1 MIKTSTELQRCHI
14 DKHCSPWTW
23 NCFKKSH
30 LITFDPVLH
39 LNRSTQDVQSILDP
53 QDGHAKHES
62 VENDTFMLHLVCIH
76 IHIHIY
82 ICTVLH
88 NTSKHIHTHTHTQ
101 IHIQI
106 HIQFF
111 KLPPKVVH
119 TRNVISIPNLSHVAK
134 NPTQGIAASGGTPIF
149 CPTLQISTP
158 PPGRRCRVLSCHP
171 QKHG

>member
-1 MIKTSTELQRCHI
+1 M
-14 DKHCSPWTW
+14 
-23 NCFKKSH
+23 FKASWIH
-30 LITFDPVLH
+30 DR
-39 LNRSTQDVQSILDP
+39 RSR
-53 QDGHAKHES
+53 KHES
-62 VENDTFMLHLVCIH
+62 VENDTFMYLVCIH
-76 IHIHIY
+76 IHIHIYIY

-88 NTSKHIHTHTHTQ
+88 NTSKHTHAHTQ

-119 TRNVISIPNLSHVAK
+119 TRNVISIPNFLHVAK
-134 NPTQGIAASGGTPIF
+134 TQHHGIAASGGTPIF

-158 PPGRRCRVLSCHP
+158 PPGRRCRVLSFHP

>member
-1 MIKTSTELQRCHI
+1 M
-14 DKHCSPWTW
+14 
-23 NCFKKSH
+23 FKASWIHKM
-30 LITFDPVLH
+30 V
-39 LNRSTQDVQSILDP
+39 TQTRISGKRHFYVVFSM
-53 QDGHAKHES
+53 H
-62 VENDTFMLHLVCIH
+62 IH
-76 IHIHIY
+76 IHIHIYIYTY

-88 NTSKHIHTHTHTQ
+88 NTSKHIHTHTQ

-119 TRNVISIPNLSHVAK
+119 TRHVISIPNFLHVAK
-134 NPTQGIAASGGTPIF
+134 TQHHGIAASSGTPIF